1 MRAFVVIASLLMVSA
16 IPALA
21 EPTRDEVMSAAERC
35 YGIADNH
42 AWLDCFYGSAQPM
55 RSLLGLVPASAA
67 QVKLV
72 PPPGANYGGA
82 RAAPSRTAPLPP
94 REESEGFFSAL
105 LGNGKPLVA
114 NMPMTAYELRPTGFV
129 VTMPDGQRWAQNEGD
144 GSVAHWR
151 KPASAYLVTIG
162 YGALKSVNLRVKGE
176 DTIYKVHKVP

>member
-1 MRAFVVIASLLMVSA
+1 MRAFVVIASLLVVSA

-55 RSLLGLVPASAA
+55 RALLGLSPASAA

-72 PPPGANYGGA
+72 PPPGARYASGQTALPRN
-82 RAAPSRTAPLPP
+82 APPP

-105 LGNGKPLVA
+105 LGNGKPLIA
-114 NMPMTAYELRPTGFV
+114 NTPMAAYELRPNGFV

-144 GSVAHWR
+144 GGVARWR
-151 KPASAYLVTIG
+151 KPASAYLVTIS